1 MNEEL
6 QRELVSIGAAMNPTR
21 FEMEQPD
28 PCHRDSEDILSGQ
41 VVLTIEDEGAGK
53 YAVLSCC
60 NFAFD
65 DLADFDE
72 WASKVRGAI
81 AVGLGAQS

>member
-1 MNEEL
+1 
-6 QRELVSIGAAMNPTR
+6 MNPTR

-41 VVLTIEDEGAGK
+41 VVLTIEDEGSGK

-60 NFAFD
+60 NYAFD
-65 DLADFDE
+65 TLAEFDE
-72 WASKVRGAI
+72 WVGKVRA
-81 AVGLGAQS
+81 AMVMGLGV

>member
-1 MNEEL
+1 
-6 QRELVSIGAAMNPTR
+6 MNPTR
-21 FEMEQPD
+21 FEMEQTD

-60 NFAFD
+60 DYAFD
-65 DLADFDE
+65 TLAEFDE
-72 WASKVRGAI
+72 WASKVRA
-81 AVGLGAQS
+81 AMEMGLGV